1 MLYSAVNKRKNAIP
15 GSGDN
20 APINPLYLQPK
31 QKIEHH
37 LSLVNI
43 TNPNQ
48 PSQKSISF
56 EQPLL
61 VFLLQVE
68 AIPSGGPDLGQAQPN

>member
-1 MLYSAVNKRKNAIP
+1 MDVKSKLEHLGLETTLLEI
-15 GSGDN
+15 
-20 APINPLYLQPK
+20 LYLQSK
-31 QKIEHH
+31 HKIELH
-37 LSLVNI
+37 LSLINI